1 MKRKTP
7 LPFSSRPELLE
18 TYALILEEFAPQ
30 LLDNP
35 ALLDR
40 LPALFSLIVHSE
52 P

>member
-1 MKRKTP
+1 MKRNPPCLFPAAPSCWKP
-7 LPFSSRPELLE
+7 SLLV
-18 TYALILEEFAPQ
+18 EEFAPQ

-35 ALLDR
+35 ELLDR